1 MLIIVENS
9 EEEQYRT
16 LRILEEAEKMGCKV
30 DLINSSG
37 MKFLTNKVFVK
48 GKELYFE
55 EYDAIYSIGNSDR
68 HHYFIMLATIK
79 TGVRIWPSNKHLL
92 MNDKFFEGI
101 FLDNL
106 GIRTPKT
113 ILLTSKEKVVVDK
126 LVEEIGGYPCVAK
139 KVTGSEGRY
148 VCLVESFDDLYKFLE
163 KLPHPSISGKKGIL
177 LQEYIEESKGT
188 DFRTY
193 CVGDE
198 ILGAIQRTSQTD
210 DFRAN
215 VSLGGVAEKIEVT
228 AEMEEFSRK
237 IMKEGNFLFAGIDFI
252 MSNSGLV
259 AIEINTSADFK
270 GFEKAT
276 GINVAE
282 KIIKKF
288 LE

>member
-1 MLIIVENS
+1 MLIIVEKS
-9 EEEQYRT
+9 EEKQYRT
-16 LRILEEAEKMGCKV
+16 LRILEEAEKIGCQV
-30 DLINSSG
+30 DLINSNE
-37 MKFLTNKVFVK
+37 MRFLTNKVFI
-48 GKELYFE
+48 GSAEIDFSQ
-55 EYDAIYSIGNSDR
+55 YDAIYSIGNSDR
-68 HHYFIMLATIK
+68 HHYFIMLASVRTNA
-79 TGVRIWPSNKHLL
+79 RIWPSDKHLL

-113 ILLTSKEKVVVDK
+113 ILLTSKDEEEINE
-126 LVEEIGGYPCVAK
+126 LVQEIGGFPCVVK

-148 VCLVESFDDLYKFLE
+148 VCLVHSFDEIYKFLE
-163 KLPHPSISGKKGIL
+163 RLPHPSISGKKGIL

-193 CVGDE
+193 CVDDE
-198 ILGAIQRTSQTD
+198 ILGAIKRTSQSD

-215 VSLGGVAEKIEVT
+215 VSLGGIAEKVELT
-228 AEMEEFSRK
+228 DEMKEFSEK
-237 IMKEGNFLFAGIDFI
+237 IMKKGEFLFAGIDFI
-252 MSNSGLV
+252 MSDEGLV

-270 GFEKAT
+270 GFEKAS